1 MITSL
6 TKEQEKQIPKFI
18 DKWIKKASEPMNHN
32 NAKKYL
38 FKMYEKMGEEK
49 PIVIIGSSPL
59 NTALLCGLF
68 WDLLGEGKE
77 FDVNSQL
84 DSQLY
89 NQLYNQLNSQ
99 LNNQLNSQ
107 IYSQL
112 NNQLDSQIYSQL
124 RNQLRNQLYN
134 QLNSQ
139 LNNQLYNQLRNQLDS
154 QLYNQLYNQLNS
166 QLNNQLDS
174 QLRNQ
179 LYNQLRNQLY
189 NQLRNQLNNQLRKI
203 NNDWYMGFWWLAWC
217 GYYDYGKYIGVDF
230 DKENYDLFMNFN
242 SEIQFIIPYKK
253 IAFIS
258 EKPTEIHWKNAR
270 LHNEKG
276 LAVGYADDYGL
287 YCLNGI
293 TVPEW
298 LVNTPAKKIDP
309 KKALEEKN
317 VDVQREIIR
326 KVGVERILKAT
337 NAKEI
342 DIFTY
347 ERLGLTYKLVALKL
361 NEVIDRK
368 YLYFES
374 ASLPGVY
381 YCQPIPPETTKALH
395 GLAWMR
401 SLVERKDLNKLDSA
415 DEAEIIAHLPDV
427 IS

>member
-1 MITSL
+1 
-6 TKEQEKQIPKFI
+6 
-18 DKWIKKASEPMNHN
+18 
-32 NAKKYL
+32 
-38 FKMYEKMGEEK
+38 
-49 PIVIIGSSPL
+49 VIIGSSPL

-77 FDVNSQL
+77 FDVNNQLDSQLNNQLDSQL
-84 DSQLY
+84 DSQIY
-89 NQLYNQLNSQ
+89 SQ

-112 NNQLDSQIYSQL
+112 NNQLDSQLNNQLDSQL
-124 RNQLRNQLYN
+124 RNQLH
-134 QLNSQ
+134 
-139 LNNQLYNQLRNQLDS
+139 NQLRNQLDS
-154 QLYNQLYNQLNS
+154 QLYNQLH
-166 QLNNQLDS
+166 
-174 QLRNQ
+174 
-179 LYNQLRNQLY
+179 NQLRSQLD
-189 NQLRNQLNNQLRKI
+189 NQLRSQLDNQLRSQLSNQLNNQLRKI

-217 GYYDYGKYIGVDF
+217 GYYDYGKYIGVGF

-298 LVNTPAKKIDP
+298 LVNTPAKQIDP

-326 KVGVERILKAT
+326 KVGAERILKAT

-347 ERLGLTYKLVALKL
+347 ERLGLIYKLVALKL

-401 SLVERKDLNKLDSA
+401 GLVERKDLNKLDSA